1 MLGKNMDV
9 VYLCVYV
16 DVGVFVILL
25 FSLGHMLSGL
35 QRQCWNVLARLPPC
49 GVESKLFHF

>member
-1 MLGKNMDV
+1 MDV